1 MYSED
6 RFRVSAFATA
16 NNGNHSKVFAL
27 RQQEDQRPKIISWV
41 KMLKLK
47 LTVYEQVVDIIC
59 VSTSK
64 DESDKNLINS
74 RAVQIRT
81 RSPNQPV
88 HYRRY

>member
-1 MYSED
+1 MFKSY
-6 RFRVSAFATA
+6 F
-16 NNGNHSKVFAL
+16 L
-27 RQQEDQRPKIISWV
+27 V

-47 LTVYEQVVDIIC
+47 VTVDEQVVDIIC

-81 RSPNQPV
+81 YSPNQPV
-88 HYRRY
+88 HYQQY